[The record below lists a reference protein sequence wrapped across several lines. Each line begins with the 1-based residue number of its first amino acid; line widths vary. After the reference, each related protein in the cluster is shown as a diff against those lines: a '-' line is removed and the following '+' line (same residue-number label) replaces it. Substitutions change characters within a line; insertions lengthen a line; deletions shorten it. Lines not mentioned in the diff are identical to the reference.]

1 MFANS
6 IHVKMLNGFRQG
18 VSDGSGDHDHEDHD
32 HDDTELTNNVATNT
46 SDIASLA
53 DDITPEYSTAFD
65 YKDDFFESNSTTM
78 TGGGWQVAGYLRVK
92 HGDRYKVT
100 LRGVVKRVGGGNIGG
115 GSMGSVHIITLPAGY
130 RPPGACSFMT
140 VGHKFGSPPR
150 HWINIDINGATGA
163 LSAYATEQ
171 FRQMNLDGIEFWT
184 T

>member
-1 MFANS
+1 MFFSNS
-6 IHVKMLNGFRQG
+6 KPI
-18 VSDGSGDHDHEDHD
+18 SGLRPTTSSGADA
-32 HDDTELTNNVATNT
+32 DDVAQNTDNITSNKDDITSLTTDIT
-46 SDIASLA
+46 SLTT
-53 DDITPEYSTAFD
+53 DITPEYSTAFD